1 MRLMPTGLAYLRE
14 IGMKVV
20 NDEILRIQ
28 LPTITE
34 VVEAGQASISCFL
47 LLWYP
52 EAKEARRSPSFLHP
66 NGVKFVS
73 EVKNS
78 CNNASFSVAKFQV
91 PTLKTLL

>member
-34 VVEAGQASISCFL
+34 SVDAGQVGSTFEPFREEL
-47 LLWYP
+47 L
-52 EAKEARRSPSFLHP
+52 RSALI
-66 NGVKFVS
+66 
-73 EVKNS
+73 
-78 CNNASFSVAKFQV
+78 
-91 PTLKTLL
+91 